1 MKIRVVLTSQYLDME
16 IENQEK
22 LDAVVE
28 AIKTKVPILRVDKN
42 VIFTE
47 HIQALLVIEPVAKD
61 DVVIDVKDKKDL
73 ENGKETDKWTSWNIE
88 SCYW

>member
-47 HIQALLVIEPVAKD
+47 HIQALLVIEPVAKE

-73 ENGKETDKWTSWNIE
+73 ENGKDADWKTSRDTY
-88 SCYW
+88 SSY